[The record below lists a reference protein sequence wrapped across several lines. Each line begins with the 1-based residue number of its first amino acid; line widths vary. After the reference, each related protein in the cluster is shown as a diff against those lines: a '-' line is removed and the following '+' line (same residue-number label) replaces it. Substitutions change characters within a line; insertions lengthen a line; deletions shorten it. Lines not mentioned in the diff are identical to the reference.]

1 MSDKKISLNKLKEKK
16 EKEKEEI
23 ELSCPLAGKYVI
35 YISDNSLNIIPIPM

>member
-1 MSDKKISLNKLKEKK
+1 MRDKKISLNKLNEKK
-16 EKEKEEI
+16 KKEEKI